1 MAGINNTTTIFMNT
15 FGLNDDN
22 SQSLTVEH
30 IIIIIL
36 SICVVVLG
44 IIIVYIVHTA
54 KSKKEHEASLREV
67 ELKHIQSTSVN
78 NKAINSIVGGHNHD
92 STAISESP
100 NGRHDAIHYNG
111 APNSSMRQATHDND
125 NGDGSVC
132 DVEDLYVKQ
141 EDMEGVEI
149 TTREKITDEGNVPVV
164 DPTQKATIAMDQVDT
179 SQGEH

>member
-1 MAGINNTTTIFMNT
+1 MAGINNTTTIYINT
-15 FGLNDDN
+15 LGLNDDN
-22 SQSLTVEH
+22 SQWLKVEH

-36 SICVVVLG
+36 SICVVVLC
-44 IIIVYIVHTA
+44 ITVVYIIHAA
-54 KSKKEHEASLREV
+54 KSKKANEASLREV

-92 STAISESP
+92 STESP

-111 APNSSMRQATHDND
+111 APNSNMHTKVTHDND
-125 NGDGSVC
+125 NGDGSAC
-132 DVEDLYVKQ
+132 DVEDLYVKH

-149 TTREKITDEGNVPVV
+149 TTREKITDEGNVHVV
-164 DPTQKATIAMDQVDT
+164 DQTQKATIAMDQVDT